1 MAFEFTLSET
11 KTVSC
16 TKGVEWNFNVAV
28 GLEVGVEFPVPFKP
42 TVKGTVEVKLNLPKS
57 NERSEFRWQEK
68 NQFPILTS
76 SCRFLL

>member
-28 GLEVGVEFPVPFKP
+28 GLEVAVEFPLPLKT
-42 TVKGTVEVKLNLPKS
+42 TVTGSVEV
-57 NERSEFRWQEK
+57 
-68 NQFPILTS
+68 
-76 SCRFLL
+76 